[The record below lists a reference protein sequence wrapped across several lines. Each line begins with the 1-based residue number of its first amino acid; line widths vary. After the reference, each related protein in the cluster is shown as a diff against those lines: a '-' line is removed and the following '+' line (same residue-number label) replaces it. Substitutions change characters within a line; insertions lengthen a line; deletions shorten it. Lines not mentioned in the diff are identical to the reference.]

1 MKPRSRRLWVF
12 LTGVLVLG
20 ACSDPRLGQ
29 PTTDVAPTPRKTVV
43 WLTGEGID
51 AETATELAAV
61 GVDQLVVR
69 RGAILL
75 SGGAPVVQLL
85 PAPPVEG
92 PIPTAVALAIPHPVA
107 EGKVD
112 AADAV
117 WAALETDFGTHLPS
131 EIILDFRELG
141 EGTGEFVSRL
151 AAQSGL
157 AVIPILRVAQI
168 ETELGQAVAKA
179 AHRCIVPLFGPQID
193 DLRGLDDLNTQPLAV
208 RLAALSDL
216 GVRVRVAVSLRPRT
230 EPGVDD
236 WAQDIDVLT
245 DETVAEMKR
254 ASTLDRSFLTV
265 RPLTWGG
272 RSFGAGQTI
281 AVAWVDAARLGLYLT
296 DAHRTVLPEVEGWDL
311 VSLPPVGSNLGL
323 DREELIRYL
332 GGEGPGPRIEI
343 RLERSDRNLTVR
355 LANTSVFRSAIT
367 GFANWVQVEV
377 ASGALVATSRGSFD
391 RVILG
396 SMDRGQWRPNPP
408 GAPDAVRFVETYIA
422 PGEELNTGS
431 IRLPSSRSRVT
442 VRWQVQLS
450 DGSTISGV
458 AE

>member
-1 MKPRSRRLWVF
+1 MMLRSQRLGVF
-12 LTGVLVLG
+12 LTGLLVFS
-20 ACSDPRLGQ
+20 ACSD
-29 PTTDVAPTPRKTVV
+29 TTRGKLTAEVAPTPRKTVV
-43 WLTGEGID
+43 WLTGEGVD
-51 AETATELAAV
+51 AETADELSSV

-85 PAPPVEG
+85 PSPPVDG
-92 PIPTAVALAIPHPVA
+92 SIPTAVELDIPHPVSK
-107 EGKVD
+107 ENID

-117 WAALETDFGTHLPS
+117 WAALEIDFRDHLPS

-141 EGTGEFVSRL
+141 DGSSEFVSRL

-157 AVIPILRVAQI
+157 AVIPILRVSQI

-179 AHRCIVPLFGPQID
+179 AHRCIVPLFGSQGD
-193 DLRGLDDLNTQPLAV
+193 DLRGLDDLNTQPLSV
-208 RLAALSDL
+208 RLAALKDL

-230 EPGVDD
+230 EPAVDD
-236 WAQDIDVLT
+236 WAEDIDALT
-245 DETVAEMKR
+245 DEAAAEIKR
-254 ASTLDRSFLTV
+254 ASTLDRSFLTK

-296 DAHRTVLPEVEGWDL
+296 DAHRTILPEVDGWDL
-311 VSLPPVGSNLGL
+311 VSLPPPGSNLGF

-332 GGEGPGPRIEI
+332 DGEGPGPKIEVE
-343 RLERSDRNLTVR
+343 LERSGRNLTVHFG
-355 LANTSVFRSAIT
+355 NNSVFRSAIT
-367 GFANWVQVEV
+367 GFGNWVQVEV

-396 SMDRGQWRPNPP
+396 SMDQGRWSANPS
-408 GAPDAVRFVETYIA
+408 GGPDAVRFAETYLA
-422 PGEELNTGS
+422 PGEQLKTGT
-431 IRLPSSRSRVT
+431 IRLPSTRSQVT

-450 DGSTISGV
+450 DGSMLSGI

>member
-1 MKPRSRRLWVF
+1 MKLRSQRLGML
-12 LTGVLVLG
+12 LTGLLLLG
-20 ACSDPRLGQ
+20 ACSDTTVGQ
-29 PTTDVAPTPRKTVV
+29 LTADVAPTPRKTVV
-43 WLTGEGID
+43 WLTAEGID
-51 AETATELAAV
+51 AEAADELAAV

-75 SGGAPVVQLL
+75 SGGAPVVRLL
-85 PAPPVEG
+85 PSPPVEG
-92 PIPTAVALAIPHPVA
+92 PIPTAVELNIPQPVSK
-107 EGKVD
+107 ENVD

-117 WAALETDFGTHLPS
+117 WAALEIDFGSHLPS
-131 EIILDFRELG
+131 EIILDFPELG

-157 AVIPILRVAQI
+157 AVIPILRVSQI

-179 AHRCIVPLFGPQID
+179 AHRCIVPLFGSQGD
-193 DLRGLDDLNTQPLAV
+193 DLRGLDDLATQPLSV
-208 RLAALSDL
+208 RLAALRDL

-230 EPGVDD
+230 EPAVGGWAEDVD
-236 WAQDIDVLT
+236 ALT
-245 DETVAEMKR
+245 DEAAAEIKR
-254 ASTLDRSFLTV
+254 ASTLDRSFLTK

-296 DAHRTVLPEVEGWDL
+296 ESHRTILPEVEGWDL
-311 VSLPPVGSNLGL
+311 VSLPPPGSNLGL

-332 GGEGPGPRIEI
+332 GGEGPGPKIEV
-343 RLERSDRNLTVR
+343 RLERSGRNLTVH
-355 LANTSVFRSAIT
+355 LGNPSVFRSAIT
-367 GFANWVQVEV
+367 GFGNWVQVEI

-396 SMDRGQWRPNPP
+396 SMDRGQWRANPP
-408 GAPDAVRFVETYIA
+408 GGPDAVRYVETYVA
-422 PGEELNTGS
+422 PGEELKSGS
-431 IRLPSSRSRVT
+431 IRLPSSRTRVT

-458 AE
+458 RE

>member
-1 MKPRSRRLWVF
+1 MTWA
-12 LTGVLVLG
+12 LVLG
-20 ACSDPRLGQ
+20 ACSDPGLGQ
-29 PTTDVAPTPRKTVV
+29 PPAGVAPTPRKTVV
-43 WLTGEGID
+43 WLTGQGID
-51 AETATELAAV
+51 AETAGELAAA

-92 PIPTAVALAIPHPVA
+92 PIPTAVALGIPQPVS
-107 EGKVD
+107 EDSVD

-117 WAALETDFGTHLPS
+117 WAALETDFGKRLPA
-131 EIILDFRELG
+131 EIILDLPELG
-141 EGTGEFVSRL
+141 EETGEFVSRL

-157 AVIPILRVAQI
+157 AVIPILRVSQI

-179 AHRCIVPLFGPQID
+179 AHRCIVPLFGPQVD

-208 RLAALSDL
+208 RLAALEDL
-216 GVRVRVAVSLRPRT
+216 GVRVRIAVSLRPRT
-230 EPGVDD
+230 EPAVDD
-236 WAQDIDVLT
+236 WAADIDALT
-245 DETVAEMKR
+245 DETVAEIQR
-254 ASTLDRSFLTV
+254 VSTLDRSFLTI

-272 RSFGAGQTI
+272 RSFGAGETI

-296 DAHRTVLPEVEGWDL
+296 DAHRTILPEVEGWDL

-323 DREELIRYL
+323 DREEFIRYL
-332 GGEGPGPRIEI
+332 GGEGPGPKIEV

-355 LANTSVFRSAIT
+355 LANMSVFRSAIT

-396 SMDRGQWRPNPP
+396 SMDQGEWRPNPP
-408 GAPDAVRFVETYIA
+408 GAPDAVRFVETYVA
-422 PGEELNTGS
+422 PGEEIRTGS
-431 IRLPSSRSRVT
+431 IRLPSNRSEVT

-450 DGSTISGV
+450 DGSTLTGI